1 MPKINI
7 TNLDYYEREEEKQII
22 DYLSTSNI
30 YRNIFMLGDSGTGKT
45 ELAKKAISIIHE
57 SDCFSHFTIIH
68 LDAVQIPENCEKD
81 TFYSFLTYQLL
92 KKTKY
97 NESNVTYVTEDNTV
111 RVGQNQPPAVA

>member
-22 DYLSTSNI
+22 DYLSTPNI

-57 SDCFSHFTIIH
+57 SDCFNIFTIIH
-68 LDAVQIPENCEKD
+68 LDAIQIPENCEKD

-97 NESNVTYVTEDNTV
+97 NESNVTYVTEENTFLSFLD
-111 RVGQNQPPAVA
+111 

>member
-22 DYLSTSNI
+22 DYLSTPNI

-57 SDCFSHFTIIH
+57 S
-68 LDAVQIPENCEKD
+68 
-81 TFYSFLTYQLL
+81 
-92 KKTKY
+92 
-97 NESNVTYVTEDNTV
+97 
-111 RVGQNQPPAVA
+111 